1 MTRGFV
7 RNDIGGEMAVVTKHI
22 KLNTKGRTD
31 IIDITEKIQAELSG
45 LEILKGTVTVFSVGS
60 TGAITTIEFEPALVA
75 DMKRFFEEII
85 PSKREYEHDKTWGD
99 ANGYS
104 HLRASLVGP
113 SLTVP
118 FDDGKLCLGTWQQV
132 VFVDFDNRP
141 RSRNIVLQFIGE

>member
-1 MTRGFV
+1 MLV
-7 RNDIGGEMAVVTKHI
+7 KTKQI

-31 IIDITEKIQAELSG
+31 IIDITEKIQAELPG
-45 LEILKGTVTVFSVGS
+45 LKISKGTVTVFSVGS
-60 TGAITTIEFEPALVA
+60 TGAVTTIEFEPALVA

-118 FDDGKLCLGTWQQV
+118 FDDGKLCLGTWQQI

-141 RSRNIVLQFIGE
+141 RSRNIILQFIGE